1 MTNSVKSHGSKQPST
16 GHGGTTN
23 ASVDQFSIAPSSTIT
38 SFKRAG
44 SITSKASKKSAKSAK
59 SYDKV
64 EKYFTMSPRFSLS
77 VSSPPV
83 ADTARPEGTGTEGFD
98 PNTRSESIGVQH
110 RLPIGEHLVTQIA
123 RRPSAW
129 PTEFKDV
136 EEEYDPDKEGRVWRK
151 QIEAA
156 LRMYPRNTWGPTTKW
171 GYLDEVPGNGTLKEK
186 EHFKESN
193 SISNHDKMEKERL
206 AKRDVGFVRHWTKYK
221 HLTHQWEDAQEARQG
236 LQYGEP
242 AEQYIGN
249 AEKMLHAQNDKRIAK
264 NKNDDARRRTV
275 GNTREF
281 TRLERREQEYLKKI
295 SDEAEYRRDP
305 GARKIMSS
313 VRYNI
318 LCPDFRPPEDMF
330 PIKMKKWRACM
341 RSLRLQSKQSGAR
354 MYNVMTW
361 KPQKPCCVPPPK
373 PDPNELPQEIPK
385 EKLPAERA
393 PSPARPRNMLHS
405 LDRLEDVP
413 VGNTQDNRTNW

>member
-23 ASVDQFSIAPSSTIT
+23 ASVDQFSIAPSSTIS

-77 VSSPPV
+77 ASSPPV

-110 RLPIGEHLVTQIA
+110 RLPIGEHLVTEIA

-193 SISNHDKMEKERL
+193 SIRNHNSTL
-206 AKRDVGFVRHWTKYK
+206 G
-221 HLTHQWEDAQEARQG
+221 
-236 LQYGEP
+236 
-242 AEQYIGN
+242 
-249 AEKMLHAQNDKRIAK
+249 MLHAQNDKRIAK

-275 GNTREF
+275 GNIREF

-318 LCPDFRPPEDMF
+318 LCPDFQPPEDVF

-373 PDPNELPQEIPK
+373 PDPNELPQEIPQ